1 MRAPVYRGVILDMDG
16 TLLDSMPIWHEI
28 DVRFFEENGLDI
40 PEGLSEQVSKMSME
54 EWANFFIRE
63 FDVCHNTPE
72 SVIRR
77 IEEMAAEYYTERIPL
92 KPYVPEFL
100 DRLDA
105 AGLPYGVATATY
117 RSSATAAM
125 QRLGILGR
133 MQFLLT
139 AEDIPGGKSTPA
151 MYERAAALLGTDPA
165 ETLIVEDALHCVQMA
180 VKCGFPVAAVHDTCC
195 PDEEWAEI
203 CRLTP
208 LHAEDLHELAGML
221 LH

>member
-1 MRAPVYRGVILDMDG
+1 MAYPVRRNASRG
-16 TLLDSMPIWHEI
+16 
-28 DVRFFEENGLDI
+28 
-40 PEGLSEQVSKMSME
+40 
-54 EWANFFIRE
+54 A
-63 FDVCHNTPE
+63 
-72 SVIRR
+72 
-77 IEEMAAEYYTERIPL
+77 
-92 KPYVPEFL
+92 YVPEFL

-165 ETLIVEDALHCVQMA
+165 KTLIVEDALHCVQMA
-180 VKCGFPVAAVHDTCC
+180 VKCGFPVAAVHDACC